1 MANIGSSWR
10 KLLSCR
16 CSCVIVI
23 RGQIAFG
30 PLNKEVHMIDKKDI
44 LASFRQELV
53 KPLSAHTPLPLAP
66 LPVTVWIAASVMQ
79 KAIRRGEVDWALS
92 AAATLL
98 IENPEKLWRRL
109 ACIAVEDVGLA
120 DICAVG
126 GMVGL
131 MSGKRVRF
139 ALGGEWPV
147 ASWLVQR
154 LAQARKSRA
163 TDDLLMTA
171 QLLPSLEGERGR
183 LAELS
188 NQHLRLILLGTDS
201 LHIRALAL
209 IFLAGT
215 AGKPVAHLKSRRGEP
230 ALAFDVLDEIGTPL
244 TVLELA
250 REGYRI
256 SREPLWLLM
265 ALLAAEQPD
274 LGRELEIDDELPTE
288 TMAGTAPSWAID
300 SFTHEGKVAISRFL
314 NGVSPYAEWLQAH
327 VQRSQQRTV
336 TARALFHVEGGLLRR
351 RCLSTLNDDLR
362 ATNEVQCLGLPPEL
376 AGEAMRLLR
385 DDLPILNA
393 IRTQIV
399 EGQSNA

>member
-1 MANIGSSWR
+1 MPI
-10 KLLSCR
+10 
-16 CSCVIVI
+16 
-23 RGQIAFG
+23 
-30 PLNKEVHMIDKKDI
+30 
-44 LASFRQELV
+44 
-53 KPLSAHTPLPLAP
+53 
-66 LPVTVWIAASVMQ
+66 TVWIAASVLQ
-79 KAIRRGEVDWALS
+79 KAIRRGEAAWALS

-98 IENPEKLWRRL
+98 IENPDKLWRRL
-109 ACIAVEDVGLA
+109 ACIAAEDVGLA

-126 GMVGL
+126 GMVGM
-131 MSGKRVRF
+131 MSGKRMRA

-163 TDDLLMTA
+163 TDDLLMTT

-183 LAELS
+183 LAEFS

-201 LHIRALAL
+201 LHVRALAL
-209 IFLAGT
+209 LYLAGT
-215 AGKPVAHLKSRRGEP
+215 AGKPVAYLKPRRGEP
-230 ALAFDVLDEIGTPL
+230 ALAFDVLDELGTPF

-250 REGYRI
+250 REGHRV

-265 ALLAAEQPD
+265 ALLASEQPD
-274 LGRELEIDDELPTE
+274 LGREQEMDDDLPTE
-288 TMAGTAPSWAID
+288 IMAGPAPCWAID
-300 SFTHEGKVAISRFL
+300 SFTREGKLAISRLL
-314 NGVSPYAEWLQAH
+314 NGVSPYTEWLQAQ
-327 VQRSQQRTV
+327 VPRSQRRTV

-362 ATNEVQCLGLPPEL
+362 TTNEMQCLGLSAEL
-376 AGEAMRLLR
+376 AGEAMRLLK

-393 IRTQIV
+393 IRAQIM

>member
-1 MANIGSSWR
+1 
-10 KLLSCR
+10 
-16 CSCVIVI
+16 
-23 RGQIAFG
+23 
-30 PLNKEVHMIDKKDI
+30 MIDKKDV

-53 KPLSAHTPLPLAP
+53 RPLSAHTPLPLAP

-79 KAIRRGEVDWALS
+79 KAIRRGEEAWALS

-98 IENPEKLWRRL
+98 IENPDKLWRRL
-109 ACIAVEDVGLA
+109 ACIAAEDIGLA

-126 GMVGL
+126 TMVAV
-131 MSGKRVRF
+131 MSGKRTR
-139 ALGGEWPV
+139 AELGGEWPV

-171 QLLPSLEGERGR
+171 QLLPSLEVERGR
-183 LAELS
+183 LSEL
-188 NQHLRLILLGTDS
+188 NNHQLRLILLGTDS

-209 IFLAGT
+209 LFLAGT
-215 AGKPVAHLKSRRGEP
+215 AGKPVAYLKPRRGEP
-230 ALAFDVLDEIGTPL
+230 ALAFDVLDELGTPF

-250 REGYRI
+250 REGYRV

-265 ALLAAEQPD
+265 ALLAAELPD
-274 LGRELEIDDELPTE
+274 LGVAQHIDDEIPAD
-288 TMAGTAPSWAID
+288 TMAGPAPSWAID
-300 SFTHEGKVAISRFL
+300 SYTREGKAAISRFL
-314 NGVSPYAEWLQAH
+314 NGVSPYCEWLQAH

-351 RCLSTLNDDLR
+351 RCLSTLNDYLR
-362 ATNEVQCLGLPPEL
+362 ANNERECTGLLAEL
-376 AGEAMRLLR
+376 AGEAMQLLQ

-393 IRTQIV
+393 IRAKIM

>member
-1 MANIGSSWR
+1 
-10 KLLSCR
+10 
-16 CSCVIVI
+16 
-23 RGQIAFG
+23 
-30 PLNKEVHMIDKKDI
+30 MIDKKDI
-44 LASFRQELV
+44 LASFRLELV
-53 KPLSAHTPLPLAP
+53 KPLSAHTPPPLVP
-66 LPVTVWIAASVMQ
+66 LPTTVWIAASVVQ
-79 KAIRRGEVDWALS
+79 KAIRRGEEAWALS

-98 IENPEKLWRRL
+98 IENPHKLWRRL

-120 DICAVG
+120 DVCAVG
-126 GMVGL
+126 GMVGM
-131 MSGKRVRF
+131 MSGKRMRA

-154 LAQARKSRA
+154 LAQTHKSRA
-163 TDDLLMTA
+163 TDDLLMTT
-171 QLLPSLEGERGR
+171 QLLPSLEAERGR

-201 LHIRALAL
+201 LHVRALAL
-209 IFLAGT
+209 LYLAGT
-215 AGKPVAHLKSRRGEP
+215 AGKPVAYLKPRRGGP
-230 ALAFDVLDEIGTPL
+230 ALAFDVLDELGTPF

-250 REGYRI
+250 REGYRV

-265 ALLAAEQPD
+265 ALLASEQPD
-274 LGRELEIDDELPTE
+274 LGREREIDDELPTE

-300 SFTHEGKVAISRFL
+300 SFTREGKATINRFL
-314 NGVSPYAEWLQAH
+314 NGVSPYNKWLQTH

-336 TARALFHVEGGLLRR
+336 TARALFHVEGGLLRK
-351 RCLSTLNDDLR
+351 RCLSPLNVELR
-362 ATNEVQCLGLPPEL
+362 ATNEMKCLGLPAEL

-393 IRTQIV
+393 IRAQIM

>member
-1 MANIGSSWR
+1 M
-10 KLLSCR
+10 
-16 CSCVIVI
+16 
-23 RGQIAFG
+23 
-30 PLNKEVHMIDKKDI
+30 NKEVHMIDRKDV
-44 LASFRQELV
+44 LASFRLELV
-53 KPLSAHTPLPLAP
+53 KPLSAHTPPPLAP
-66 LPVTVWIAASVMQ
+66 MPTTVWIAASVMQ
-79 KAIRRGEVDWALS
+79 KATRRGEEAWALS

-98 IENPEKLWRRL
+98 IENPDKLWRRL

-126 GMVGL
+126 GMVGM
-131 MSGKRVRF
+131 MSGKRMR
-139 ALGGEWPV
+139 ASLGGEWPV

-171 QLLPSLEGERGR
+171 QLLPSLEAERDR

-201 LHIRALAL
+201 LHVRALAL
-209 IFLAGT
+209 LYLAGT
-215 AGKPVAHLKSRRGEP
+215 AGKPVAYLKPRRGEP
-230 ALAFDVLDEIGTPL
+230 ALAFDVLDELGTPF

-250 REGYRI
+250 REGHRV

-274 LGRELEIDDELPTE
+274 LGREQKMDDELPTE
-288 TMAGTAPSWAID
+288 IMAGPAPSWAID
-300 SFTHEGKVAISRFL
+300 SFTREGKLAINRFL
-314 NGVSPYAEWLQAH
+314 NGVSPYSEWLQAH
-327 VQRSQQRTV
+327 VPRSQHRTV

-351 RCLSTLNDDLR
+351 RCLSVLNDDLR
-362 ATNEVQCLGLPPEL
+362 ATNELQCVGLPAEL
-376 AGEAMRLLR
+376 AGEAMKRLH

-393 IRTQIV
+393 IRAQIIL
-399 EGQSNA
+399 GQTHA